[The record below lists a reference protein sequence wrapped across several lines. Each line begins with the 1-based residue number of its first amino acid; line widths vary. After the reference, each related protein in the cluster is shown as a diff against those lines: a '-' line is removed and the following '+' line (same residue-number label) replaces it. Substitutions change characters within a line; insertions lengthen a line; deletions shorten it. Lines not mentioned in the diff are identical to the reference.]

1 MSRLHVPARSRSLP
15 RIAVL
20 GMVGVAVASCSDSG
34 RFGYTNTSSHQAP
47 RQEVTGSI
55 APRSAP
61 TSRVVAQPLP
71 APSAPATVSS
81 GGYGYTSGNGS
92 ANGAQGLGAY
102 RPSAP
107 VAQAAP
113 VYQQSAPTYAQP
125 PYHQPTYAQPEI
137 TGSVAPRPVIAPPK
151 PAGAWTW
158 DGGSPVT
165 VGYGDTAETIARKHG
180 VPLAALMQTNGIRNV
195 SDIKPGQRLVIP
207 RYVSNGTPQA
217 AAAPAHA
224 SNVNVHV
231 VAPGET
237 LMSISRRHGVTLSV
251 LARANNIQPTT
262 RISVG
267 DRITIPGGRLAQASV
282 PAAPI
287 ARAPQ
292 MAAPQPMAPAP
303 HLAQPRTVPSEQVA
317 TIPAQNV
324 RMATPEPEKVES
336 PAKAAEPAGAMQS
349 FRWPVKGRVI
359 AGFGPKPSGGQNDG
373 INLAVPEGTPVKAAD
388 DGVVAYAGNEL
399 KGYGNLVLIRHS
411 NGFVSAYAHASE
423 LMVKRGDTIKRG
435 QVIANAGQTGNVTS
449 PQLHFE
455 IRKGSTPVD
464 PTKYL
469 SGG

>member
-1 MSRLHVPARSRSLP
+1 
-15 RIAVL
+15 
-20 GMVGVAVASCSDSG
+20 
-34 RFGYTNTSSHQAP
+34 
-47 RQEVTGSI
+47 
-55 APRSAP
+55 
-61 TSRVVAQPLP
+61 
-71 APSAPATVSS
+71 
-81 GGYGYTSGNGS
+81 
-92 ANGAQGLGAY
+92 
-102 RPSAP
+102 
-107 VAQAAP
+107 
-113 VYQQSAPTYAQP
+113 
-125 PYHQPTYAQPEI
+125 
-137 TGSVAPRPVIAPPK
+137 
-151 PAGAWTW
+151 
-158 DGGSPVT
+158 
-165 VGYGDTAETIARKHG
+165 
-180 VPLAALMQTNGIRNV
+180 MQTNGIHNAA
-195 SDIKPGQRLVIP
+195 DIKPGQRLVIP
-207 RYVSNGTPQA
+207 RYVSNGAPQA

-224 SNVNVHV
+224 SNANVHV
-231 VAPGET
+231 VALGET
-237 LMSISRRHGVTLSV
+237 LMSIARRHGVTLGV

-267 DRITIPGGRLAQASV
+267 DRITIPGGRQAMASV
-282 PAAPI
+282 PAAP
-287 ARAPQ
+287 APQ
-292 MAAPQPMAPAP
+292 VAAPQVAAPQIAAP
-303 HLAQPRTVPSEQVA
+303 QVAQPRV
-317 TIPAQNV
+317 IPMDRQAAAMPTQSV
-324 RMATPEPEKVES
+324 RMATPEPEKVAEA

-359 AGFGPKPSGGQNDG
+359 AGFGPKPNGGQNDG

>member
-1 MSRLHVPARSRSLP
+1 
-15 RIAVL
+15 
-20 GMVGVAVASCSDSG
+20 MVGVAVASCSDSG
-34 RFGYTNTSSHQAP
+34 RFGYTNTSSRPAP
-47 RQEVTGSI
+47 QQEVTGSVTQ
-55 APRSAP
+55 RSAP
-61 TSRVVAQPLP
+61 TSRVVSQPLP
-71 APSAPATVSS
+71 SPSAPATVAS

-107 VAQAAP
+107 VAQAQP
-113 VYQQSAPTYAQP
+113 TYQQAAPAPTYT
-125 PYHQPTYAQPEI
+125 QPTYAQPEI
-137 TGSVAPRPVIAPPK
+137 TGSVPQRPVAPPK
-151 PAGAWTW
+151 PAGEWTW

-165 VGYGDTAETIARKHG
+165 VNHGETADMIARRHG
-180 VPLAALMQTNGIRNV
+180 VPLAALLQTNGIRNAT
-195 SDIKPGQRLVIP
+195 DIKPGQRLVIP
-207 RYVSNGTPQA
+207 RYVSTGAPQA
-217 AAAPAHA
+217 AAAPAA
-224 SNVNVHV
+224 RVSNGSVHV

-237 LMSISRRHGVTLSV
+237 LMSISRRHGVALSA
-251 LARANNIQPTT
+251 LAHANNIQPTT

-267 DRITIPGGRLAQASV
+267 DRITIPGARQAMASV
-282 PAAPI
+282 PAAPVV
-287 ARAPQ
+287 RAPQ

-303 HLAQPRTVPSEQVA
+303 QLAQPRTIPSEQVA
-317 TIPAQNV
+317 TIPAQSA

-359 AGFGPKPSGGQNDG
+359 AGFGPKPNGGQNDG

-423 LMVKRGDTIKRG
+423 LMVKRGDAIKRG